1 MNGDGYVS
9 FKLVQTD
16 KRYMVGLS
24 RASDAGSTTYA
35 TIDYAIYINAG
46 DIRVYE
52 NSSPKGVFSNIFT
65 NGATYKIQRTGSTI
79 TYLINDVVFYTSA
92 TATTVVNVL
101 VSDTNTL
108 T

>member
-52 NSSPKGVFSNIFT
+52 NSSPKGQYIDMDIRLVDEINI
-65 NGATYKIQRTGSTI
+65 
-79 TYLINDVVFYTSA
+79 VVIYFISCRSCYRSYRCIKHCSLFKPT
-92 TATTVVNVL
+92 
-101 VSDTNTL
+101 
-108 T
+108 